1 MLLLYTVESGG
12 PAIHT
17 IPFVYNIWWTWP
29 GRVLACTLLH
39 GRSGQQSFSPCSTTW
54 WAGAVACIPLHVRLG
69 RALARALWHGGPGLM
84 EHWQARLDEAL
95 AGRAECWRARRSFG
109 MHSVAWR
116 ARPDQVVYPVFVL
129 TRLLQVSSD
138 SRRIVP
144 ARHSWTLLNQNL
156 TALNVNH

>member
-1 MLLLYTVESGG
+1 MVDLAGQSVGMHSVAWKVG
-12 PAIHT
+12 PAEL
-17 IPFVYNIWWTWP
+17 WP
-29 GRVLACTLLH
+29 VLNHMGAGALACI
-39 GRSGQQSFSPCSTTW
+39 S
-54 WAGAVACIPLHVRLG
+54 LHVRLG

-84 EHWQARLDEAL
+84 EHWQARLDGAL

-116 ARPDQVVYPVFVL
+116 ARPDQVVYPAFVL

-144 ARHSWTLLNQNL
+144 ARCTTVAGSL
-156 TALNVNH
+156 TA